1 MREIFQNDQE
11 FFKNH
16 TAIFIR
22 TARHFFTPHAVGKS
36 FSFSPFFF
44 PFTEIL
50 FNPNGRKIL
59 LLKRSIYVII

>member
-1 MREIFQNDQE
+1 MREILQNDQE
-11 FFKNH
+11 FFKKH

-22 TARHFFTPHAVGKS
+22 TARHFLTPHAGGKF
-36 FSFSPFFF
+36 FSFSPFLF